1 MARTILGEYGPDTP
15 KPQASRI
22 MKNGPAECGPLAGYA
37 SPVGPVG
44 IGRCGPGLGGVNFGN
59 AGSQGKSRLEAD
71 DGTGNSN
78 GITRLGGVNEGGGSQ
93 RG

>member
-1 MARTILGEYGPDTP
+1 MTRTILGEYGPDTP
-15 KPQASRI
+15 KPQAARI
-22 MKNGPAECGPLAGYA
+22 MKNGPAECGEIPYQ

-59 AGSQGKSRLEAD
+59 AGSQGKSSLVAD
-71 DGTGNSN
+71 DATGNSN